1 MHLLNLGILAHVDA
15 GKTSL
20 TERLLHTAGV
30 IDELG
35 SVDAGSTTT
44 DTLALERRRG
54 ITIKSAVVSFPL
66 DGVTVNLIDTPGHPD
81 FIAEVERVLGVLDGA
96 VLVVSAAEGVQAQTR
111 ILMRTL
117 RRLRIPTLVFVNKI
131 DRRGARGTAVLHQ
144 MARRLAVPLV
154 PMGTAA
160 ALGTRAARFVPGLG
174 PAALDT
180 LADHD
185 DALLAAYLDGDV
197 GTDRLRAA
205 LAVQSRRALVHPV
218 YFGSAVT
225 GAGVPE
231 LITGLEHLLP
241 PATGDP
247 DGPLSATVF
256 KVERGPAGEKVAY
269 ARLFSGTLRVRQRV
283 PFGDGG
289 AEGAPGGWAADGRAA
304 GRGADGRAGG
314 GAVDGRAPGGGADGR
329 VPGRAAGGQA
339 PGRVGGSPESQV
351 IDTRVGGGAM
361 AGRAGGRDGD
371 GRPAGRTPD
380 DRADSG
386 APAGHADGR
395 ATGRRPADGARD
407 GRAQGQAPV
416 RGEEAR
422 GVHGRSED
430 RAGDRRPEGRVGDR
444 RSVDRAGTG
453 RAAGQPFGARGG
465 DRGAHGRPEGR
476 TRDRGPVDHAREG
489 RVEGGRGARP
499 RAEGR
504 VTALSVFE
512 RGADVRRERAGAGL
526 IVKVWGLGDVR
537 IGDALG
543 LPGRAQEHHFAPP
556 TLETVVV
563 PGPGTDRRSLHL
575 ALTQLAE
582 QDPLIGV
589 RHDELRG
596 ETSVSLYGEVQKEVV
611 QATLADEYGL
621 TVTFRETTTLCIER
635 PLGTGHAVEFN
646 KKDPNPFLATV
657 GLRVDPAP
665 PGSGVAFRREVELGS
680 MPYAFFK
687 AVEDTV
693 RDTLGQG
700 LHGWQVTDCT
710 VTMTHSGY
718 SPRQSHAHQGF
729 DKSMS
734 STGYD
739 FRGLTPLVLVEAL
752 RRAGT
757 LVHEPMHRFRL
768 QAPADTL
775 GALLPV
781 LARLGA
787 VPETTGTH
795 ATHSALEGTVPVAR
809 VHELEQWLPGLT
821 RGEGELE
828 TAFDHYAPVTRGTIP
843 ARPRTDHNPL
853 NRKEYL
859 LNVMRRVGERTT

>member
-1 MHLLNLGILAHVDA
+1 MPLLNPLLNLGILAHVDA

-30 IDELG
+30 IDEIG

-44 DTLALERRRG
+44 DTLALERQRG

-96 VLVVSAAEGVQAQTR
+96 VLVVSAVEGVQAQTR
-111 ILMRTL
+111 VLMRTL

-131 DRRGARGTAVLHQ
+131 DRRGARDTAVLDQ
-144 MARRLAVPLV
+144 MAERLAVPVV

-160 ALGTRAARFVPGLG
+160 GLGTRAARFRPGLG
-174 PAALDT
+174 PAALEA
-180 LADHD
+180 LADRD
-185 DALLAAYLDGDV
+185 DGLLAAYLDGTV
-197 GTDRLRAA
+197 PEARL
-205 LAVQSRRALVHPV
+205 RRALTARTRDASVHPV
-218 YFGSAVT
+218 YFGSAIT

-231 LITGLEHLLP
+231 LIGGIERLLP
-241 PATGDP
+241 PAAGDP
-247 DGPLSATVF
+247 DAPVSGTVF

-269 ARLFSGTLRVRQRV
+269 ARLFSGTLRVRDRI
-283 PFGDGG
+283 PFGDG
-289 AEGAPGGWAADGRAA
+289 R
-304 GRGADGRAGG
+304 
-314 GAVDGRAPGGGADGR
+314 
-329 VPGRAAGGQA
+329 
-339 PGRVGGSPESQV
+339 
-351 IDTRVGGGAM
+351 
-361 AGRAGGRDGD
+361 
-371 GRPAGRTPD
+371 
-380 DRADSG
+380 
-386 APAGHADGR
+386 
-395 ATGRRPADGARD
+395 
-407 GRAQGQAPV
+407 
-416 RGEEAR
+416 
-422 GVHGRSED
+422 
-430 RAGDRRPEGRVGDR
+430 
-444 RSVDRAGTG
+444 
-453 RAAGQPFGARGG
+453 
-465 DRGAHGRPEGR
+465 
-476 TRDRGPVDHAREG
+476 RGPG
-489 RVEGGRGARP
+489 
-499 RAEGR
+499 AEGR

-512 RGADVRRERAGAGL
+512 HGTDTRTDSAGAGR
-526 IVKVWGLGDVR
+526 IVKVWGLGGIR

-543 LPGRAQEHHFAPP
+543 APGRSYEPHFAPP

-589 RHDELRG
+589 RHDEQRG

-621 TVTFRETTTLCIER
+621 DVTFRETTTLCIER
-635 PLGTGHAVEFN
+635 PVGTGHAVEFN

-665 PGSGVAFRREVELGS
+665 PGAGVAFRLEVELGS

-693 RDTLGQG
+693 RETLGQG

-710 VTMTHSGY
+710 VTMTHCGY

-739 FRGLTPLVLVEAL
+739 FRGLTPLVLTEAL

-757 LVHEPMHRFRL
+757 LVHEPVHRFRL
-768 QAPADTL
+768 EAPADTL

-787 VPETTGTH
+787 VPENTGTR
-795 ATHSALEGTVPVAR
+795 ATVCVLEGTVPAAR
-809 VHELEQWLPGLT
+809 VHALEQRLPGLT

-828 TAFDHYAPVTRGTIP
+828 TAFDHYAPVTRGTVP
-843 ARPRTDHNPL
+843 QRPRTDHNPL

-859 LNVMRRVGERTT
+859 LNVTRRAGERTTS